1 MIWIGAGI
9 VGFVWPHITIFI
21 VAVLVGWAFLVL
33 GIFDIVNSIRYH
45 YLPYWWAYLIRGII
59 AVGAGLPLHPAPR
72 RALDGAGRAHRHRGH
87 PLRRRRAHRRLL
99 GPPRHEALGSL
110 QGAGELSARGEQ
122 RCDWP
127 ASPSRDGRPRPG
139 LILGDEI
146 LDLSDAATG
155 LPPTMAELLAL
166 GSEGLERARAD
177 AGRPGGPPRPAAVRR
192 HAPVPDPPVI
202 LAIGMNYRAHVAEMG
217 REAPEWQYWFNK
229 QRTSISGPGD
239 PIVLPSV
246 SDMVDYEGELAL
258 VIGPRC
264 QHVPA
269 ARAFEVVAG
278 FTIINDV
285 STRDW
290 QWRTPTFTMGKSFDT
305 HAPCGPELVTGDEL
319 GDPGSLAIRTW
330 VNDELR
336 QDSTTADLIFGCADM
351 IEYLTTAFP
360 LEPGTII
367 ATGTP
372 AGVGAGFDPPRFLG
386 DGDTVRISIEG
397 IGELSNPVVQGGPP
411 EPVGLD

>member
-1 MIWIGAGI
+1 MTE
-9 VGFVWPHITIFI
+9 V
-21 VAVLVGWAFLVL
+21 
-33 GIFDIVNSIRYH
+33 
-45 YLPYWWAYLIRGII
+45 
-59 AVGAGLPLHPAPR
+59 
-72 RALDGAGRAHRHRGH
+72 
-87 PLRRRRAHRRLL
+87 
-99 GPPRHEALGSL
+99 
-110 QGAGELSARGEQ
+110 
-122 RCDWP
+122 
-127 ASPSRDGRPRPG
+127 
-139 LILGDEI
+139 
-146 LDLSDAATG
+146 
-155 LPPTMAELLAL
+155 LAL
-166 GSEGLERARAD
+166 GPAGLERAGAA
-177 AGRPGGPPRPAAVRR
+177 AGGLAARHDLGAVRR
-192 HAPVPDPPVI
+192 HAPVPDPPAI
-202 LAIGMNYRAHVAEMG
+202 LAIGMNYRAHVAELG
-217 REAPEWQYWFNK
+217 REPPEWQYWFNK

-239 PIVLPSV
+239 AIVLPSV

-269 ARAFEVVAG
+269 ARALEVVAG

-290 QWRTPTFTMGKSFDT
+290 QWRSPTFTLGKSFDT

-319 GDPGSLAIRTW
+319 GDPGSLSIRTW

-336 QDSTTADLIFGCADM
+336 QDSTTADLIFGCAEM

-372 AGVGAGFDPPRFLG
+372 AGVGAGFDPPRFLVS
-386 DGDTVRISIEG
+386 GDTVRISIEG

-411 EPVGLD
+411 VPLGLG

>member
-1 MIWIGAGI
+1 M
-9 VGFVWPHITIFI
+9 
-21 VAVLVGWAFLVL
+21 
-33 GIFDIVNSIRYH
+33 
-45 YLPYWWAYLIRGII
+45 
-59 AVGAGLPLHPAPR
+59 
-72 RALDGAGRAHRHRGH
+72 
-87 PLRRRRAHRRLL
+87 
-99 GPPRHEALGSL
+99 
-110 QGAGELSARGEQ
+110 
-122 RCDWP
+122 
-127 ASPSRDGRPRPG
+127 
-139 LILGDEI
+139 
-146 LDLSDAATG
+146 
-155 LPPTMAELLAL
+155 
-166 GSEGLERARAD
+166 
-177 AGRPGGPPRPAAVRR
+177 
-192 HAPVPDPPVI
+192 
-202 LAIGMNYRAHVAEMG
+202 
-217 REAPEWQYWFNK
+217 
-229 QRTSISGPGD
+229 
-239 PIVLPSV
+239 LPSV

-285 STRDW
+285 SARDW

-372 AGVGAGFDPPRFLG
+372 AGVGAGFDPPRFLAA
-386 DGDTVRISIEG
+386 GDTVRIGIEG
-397 IGELSNPVVQGGPP
+397 IGELSNPVVQGGSARARRARLRLSLGLERQARRRRRPGLAMTWRAKVGVSPTRNRNRCLSMTASMESSTATAVALRGDASTIAISPKVSSGPMSKACPLGRRSSTCPETTPNISSPTEPSSKITVPAGMSLVSLAPLKTPRTFTLIACPLCSLRWRRPRPP
-411 EPVGLD
+411 AFGILNDPLPADRPVTGRPGCVTRRRCTGSPGHGRMGG

>member
-1 MIWIGAGI
+1 
-9 VGFVWPHITIFI
+9 
-21 VAVLVGWAFLVL
+21 
-33 GIFDIVNSIRYH
+33 
-45 YLPYWWAYLIRGII
+45 
-59 AVGAGLPLHPAPR
+59 
-72 RALDGAGRAHRHRGH
+72 
-87 PLRRRRAHRRLL
+87 LRLACF
-99 GPPRHEALGSL
+99 SL
-110 QGAGELSARGEQ
+110 A
-122 RCDWP
+122 
-127 ASPSRDGRPRPG
+127 DGRPRPG
-139 LILGDEI
+139 LIVGDEV
-146 LDLSDAATG
+146 LDLSDPAAG
-155 LPPTMAELLAL
+155 LPATMTGLLAL
-166 GSEGLERARAD
+166 GRAGLQSARAAAD
-177 AGRPGGPPRPAAVRR
+177 GGAARYELSAVRR
-192 HAPVPDPPVI
+192 HAPVPDPPAI

-217 REAPEWQYWFNK
+217 REPPEWQYWFNK
-229 QRTSISGPGD
+229 QRTSIAGPGD

-269 ARAFEVVAG
+269 ARALEVVAG

-290 QWRTPTFTMGKSFDT
+290 QWRTPTFTLGKSFDT

-336 QDSTTADLIFGCADM
+336 QDSTTADLLFGCADM

-360 LEPGTII
+360 LQPGTII

-372 AGVGAGFDPPRFLG
+372 AGVGAGFDPPRFLA

-397 IGELSNPVVQGGPP
+397 IGELSNPVVQGGSPV
-411 EPVGLD
+411 PVGLD

>member
-1 MIWIGAGI
+1 M
-9 VGFVWPHITIFI
+9 
-21 VAVLVGWAFLVL
+21 
-33 GIFDIVNSIRYH
+33 
-45 YLPYWWAYLIRGII
+45 
-59 AVGAGLPLHPAPR
+59 
-72 RALDGAGRAHRHRGH
+72 
-87 PLRRRRAHRRLL
+87 RL
-99 GPPRHEALGSL
+99 ASFSL
-110 QGAGELSARGEQ
+110 A
-122 RCDWP
+122 
-127 ASPSRDGRPRPG
+127 DGRPRPG

-146 LDLSDAATG
+146 LDLSDPATG
-155 LPPTMAELLAL
+155 LPSTMTGVLAL
-166 GSEGLERARAD
+166 GPDGLERARATP
-177 AGRPGGPPRPAAVRR
+177 AGTRAARHDLVAVRR
-192 HAPVPDPPVI
+192 HAPVPDPPAI

-217 REAPEWQYWFNK
+217 REPPEWQYWFNK
-229 QRTSISGPGD
+229 QRTAIAGPGD

-278 FTIINDV
+278 FTVINDV
-285 STRDW
+285 SARDW
-290 QWRTPTFTMGKSFDT
+290 QWRSPTFTLGKSFDT

-336 QDSTTADLIFGCADM
+336 QDSTTADLIFGCAEM

-372 AGVGAGFDPPRFLG
+372 AGVGAGFDPPRFLVA
-386 DGDTVRISIEG
+386 GDTVRIAIEG
-397 IGELSNPVVQGGPP
+397 IGELSNPVAQGAPS
-411 EPVGLD
+411 EPVGLC